1 MRIFVEKDIFRTHW
15 HLTHRYEHTDQRT
28 GFSFIAVSRELVKYK
43 IPNITLWA
51 RIQYRLI
58 FQLSPRARVC
68 HDIPTAYLG
77 GLQWNLW
84 MTEYQRTKRGSSST
98 YALSVFC

>member
-43 IPNITLWA
+43 IPNITL
-51 RIQYRLI
+51 
-58 FQLSPRARVC
+58 
-68 HDIPTAYLG
+68 
-77 GLQWNLW
+77 
-84 MTEYQRTKRGSSST
+84 
-98 YALSVFC
+98 